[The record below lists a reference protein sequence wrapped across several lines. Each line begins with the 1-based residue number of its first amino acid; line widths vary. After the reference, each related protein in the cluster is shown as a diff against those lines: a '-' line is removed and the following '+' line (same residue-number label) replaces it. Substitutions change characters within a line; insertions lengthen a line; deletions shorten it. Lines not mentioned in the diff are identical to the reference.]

1 MKWSFFFSSA
11 VGRKIVMAV
20 TGIFLVLFLVVHVGL
35 NACIFADWVDTSDNG
50 EMFNKAAHFM
60 GSTIVT
66 RIMEIILFVG
76 FIAHIVQGYVVEAK
90 NRQRRGAGYQVSLG
104 SRGSTW
110 MSRSMA
116 LLGTLIFMF
125 LILHISKFWWSSRV
139 THDLEE
145 VTYANGITM
154 HNLFL
159 RMYDVFQE
167 PIIVIVYVLSVLFL
181 GFHLWHGFHSAF
193 RSLGVHNKK
202 YLGLLKGL
210 GYGFTVLVCVMF
222 AAMPVSMYFN
232 LVNPEPEK
240 QRQVAPAGE
249 QTGYNASLKT
259 MHYQK
264 TETTNY
270 A

>member
-1 MKWSFFFSSA
+1 MKWSYFFTSA

-20 TGIFLVLFLVVHVGL
+20 TGIFLITFLIVHVGL
-35 NACIFADWVDTSDNG
+35 NACIFADWVDTRDNG
-50 EMFNKAAHFM
+50 EMFNRAAHFM

-66 RIMEIILFVG
+66 RLIEIILFIG
-76 FIAHIVQGYVVEAK
+76 FIAHIVQGYVIEAK
-90 NRQRRGAGYQVSLG
+90 NRSRRGTGYQVSLG

-139 THDLEE
+139 TKDLEE
-145 VTYANGITM
+145 VDYGNGVVL
-154 HNLFL
+154 HDLFL
-159 RMYDVFQE
+159 RMYDVFQN
-167 PIIVIVYVLSVLFL
+167 PLIVIIYVLSVLFL

-193 RSLGVHNKK
+193 RSMGVHNKK
-202 YLGLLKGL
+202 YLGLLKGM
-210 GYGFTVLVCVMF
+210 GYGFTVIVCVMF
-222 AAMPVSMYFN
+222 ALMPVSMYFN
-232 LVNPEPEK
+232 LVNPAPEK

-249 QTGYNASLKT
+249 QTGFYAPST
-259 MHYQK
+259 TTHFTK
-264 TETTNY
+264 TEITNY

>member
-1 MKWSFFFSSA
+1 M
-11 VGRKIVMAV
+11 
-20 TGIFLVLFLVVHVGL
+20 
-35 NACIFADWVDTSDNG
+35 VDTSDNG

-76 FIAHIVQGYVVEAK
+76 FIAHIIQGYVVEAK
-90 NRQRRGAGYQVSLG
+90 NRQRRGHGYQIALG

-116 LLGTLIFMF
+116 ILGTLIFMF

-139 THDLEE
+139 TQDLEP
-145 VTYANGITM
+145 VTYGNGVEM

-159 RMYDVFQE
+159 RMYDVFQN
-167 PIIVIVYVLSVLFL
+167 PIIVIIYVASVAFL

-202 YLGLLKGL
+202 YLNLLKGL
-210 GYGFTVLVCVMF
+210 GYGFTVIVCVLF
-222 AAMPVSMYFN
+222 ALMPVTMYFN

-249 QTGYNASLKT
+249 QTGYNQTLKT
-259 MHYQK
+259 TDYVK
-264 TETTNY
+264 TETTIY